1 MDVRKLRWLWLL
13 CVPLVV
19 GCPASMMPEGNANAN
34 GNENENTNDNADP
47 MGDGAS
53 LTLETGFGFVSGA
66 GNTMGVTDEGF
77 TCEGFF
83 PEAPNAIMRL
93 VDTFAGLSVQV
104 AGDTDLV
111 LAIRFE
117 DSTFCSMVGEGVT
130 DVTRGSWSA
139 GDYEIFVGT
148 VEEGEA
154 AECLLE
160 IFESP
165 EEAEE

>member
-1 MDVRKLRWLWLL
+1 MDVRKMSWLWLL

-19 GCPASMMPEGNANAN
+19 GCPASMMPDGNAN
-34 GNENENTNDNADP
+34 GNGNENTNDNADP
-47 MGDGAS
+47 MDDGAS

-66 GNTMGVTDEGF
+66 GNTTGVTDEGF

-83 PEAPNAIMRL
+83 PEVPNAIMRL

-104 AGDTDLV
+104 AGVETDLV

-117 DSTFCSMVGEGVT
+117 NSTFCSMIGEGVT

-154 AECLLE
+154 AEYLLE
-160 IFESP
+160 IFESA